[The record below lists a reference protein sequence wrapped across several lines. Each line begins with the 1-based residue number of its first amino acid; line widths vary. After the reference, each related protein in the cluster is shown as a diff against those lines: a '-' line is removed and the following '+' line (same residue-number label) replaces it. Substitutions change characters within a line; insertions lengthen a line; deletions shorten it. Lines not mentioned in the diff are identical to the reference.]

1 MIDLKRSIFRSL
13 IFRLVCDELSEREKG
28 ARMDRA
34 YQWIFSRVEEYFS
47 RYNVPFGIAQYYRY
61 KKKLADGGIDA
72 IKDRRSRGNN
82 RKLTEEAAGFLKGY
96 MTSYPTAGFIAVL
109 HT

>member
-1 MIDLKRSIFRSL
+1 MMSSQKEKKVLGWIERISGSSL
-13 IFRLVCDELSEREKG
+13 G
-28 ARMDRA
+28 
-34 YQWIFSRVEEYFS
+34 VEEYFS
-47 RYNVPFGIAQYYRY
+47 RYNVPFDIAQYYRY